1 VTDYRAARFWAPLAV
16 LLVLVC
22 AIPLMNSPY
31 ITTFTFTLII
41 ALVVAQSWDW
51 VGGQMGFINLGHF
64 AFYGIGGYT
73 FAILLSGGTAIWI
86 ALAAALI
93 VSLITAVI
101 VSFPLFRLRGDY
113 FAFATLALLPLCQI
127 LAFNL
132 EPLTGGSAGIP
143 LPPHYVLVPA
153 YYLALGVAVVTFI
166 VSVVIDRV
174 RFGYALKAIRN
185 DEGAAALSGVRIL
198 PVKVAVLALSAVFA
212 GLAGAVQTWQLGYL
226 DPPSAFGLE
235 AGLIPIAMAL
245 LGGSGLLLGPLLGVI
260 VLGVAHH
267 LLLVKLTI
275 LQTAVY
281 GAIILLVGRF
291 MPGGLLRAFGSS
303 SQTLPRK
310 QTRESKGGVE
320 AEAAQATPA
329 KLPFGRVDAEGEG
342 VPEQASVP
350 LLECRGVSMVF
361 GGNRAVNNVSL
372 RVQRGEI
379 IGLVGPNGSG
389 KTTLFNCISKVY
401 EPPSGDVLLNG
412 RSLRNVRPDAISRL
426 GVGRTYQLP
435 RPFSDLTVEENV
447 LVPLLFR
454 DGVRPPMHSAL
465 SEARDIAA
473 FAGLGSRLAKRADEL
488 SLQEKKA
495 LEFARA
501 LACKPKLLLVDEVA
515 SGLTPAEVRHFV
527 DLLRQVRDVHGVT
540 IIWVEHIFWA
550 LAELVERLI
559 VMENGAVIADGP
571 LREVVRHDQVLRAYL
586 GSQAAEAV

>member
-1 VTDYRAARFWAPLAV
+1 MTLYRAARFWAPLAAI
-16 LLVLVC
+16 LVLAC

-31 ITTFTFTLII
+31 LTTFTFTLII
-41 ALVVAQSWDW
+41 ALIVAQSWDW

-73 FAILLSGGTAIWI
+73 FAILLTGGAAIWI
-86 ALAAALI
+86 ALAAAVVVTVI
-93 VSLITAVI
+93 VAVI

-153 YYLALGVAVVTFI
+153 YYLALGAAVVTFI
-166 VSVVIDRV
+166 LSIVLDRV

-185 DEGAAALSGVRIL
+185 DEGAAALSGIRIL
-198 PVKVAVLALSAVFA
+198 PVKIVVLAVSAIFA

-235 AGLIPIAMAL
+235 AGLIPIAMVL
-245 LGGSGLLLGPLLGVI
+245 LGGSGLLVGPLFGVI
-260 VLGVAHH
+260 VLGVAHQ
-267 LLLVKLTI
+267 LLLVKLTM
-275 LQTAVY
+275 LQTTVY
-281 GAIILLVGRF
+281 GAVILLVGRF
-291 MPGGLLRAFGSS
+291 MPGGLLRAFGWFAYNPAWAGGAAEPPQRTSAR
-303 SQTLPRK
+303 LPLGRP
-310 QTRESKGGVE
+310 
-320 AEAAQATPA
+320 AADGPGTPERSGA
-329 KLPFGRVDAEGEG
+329 A
-342 VPEQASVP
+342 

-361 GGNRAVNNVSL
+361 GGNRAVNDVSL
-372 RVQRGEI
+372 SVQRGEI

-412 RSLRNVRPDAISRL
+412 RSLRRTRPDTISRL
-426 GVGRTYQLP
+426 GIGRTWQIP

-447 LVPLLFR
+447 LIPLLFR
-454 DGVRPPMHSAL
+454 DGASPPMGAAL
-465 SEARDIAA
+465 AEARDIAA
-473 FAGLGSRLAKRADEL
+473 FAGLGARLAKRADEL

-501 LACKPKLLLVDEVA
+501 LACKPALLLVDEVA
-515 SGLTPAEVRHFV
+515 SGLTPTEVHHFI

-550 LAELVERLI
+550 LAELVERLV
-559 VMENGAVIADGP
+559 VMENGSIIADGP
-571 LREVVRHDQVLRAYL
+571 LREVVQHDKVLRAYL
-586 GSQAAEAV
+586 GSQMAEAV

>member
-1 VTDYRAARFWAPLAV
+1 MTDYRAARFWAPLAA
-16 LLVLVC
+16 LLLLAC
-22 AIPLMNSPY
+22 TIPLLNAPY
-31 ITTFTFTLII
+31 VTTFTFTLIV
-41 ALVVAQSWDW
+41 ALILAQSWDW

-73 FAILLSGGTAIWI
+73 FAILLTGGTPIWL
-86 ALAAALI
+86 AFAAALI
-93 VSLITAVI
+93 VTLVIAVI

-153 YYLALGVAVVTFI
+153 YYLALGVAVITFI
-166 VSVVIDRV
+166 LSIVLDRV

-185 DEGAAALSGVRIL
+185 DEGAAALSGIRIL
-198 PVKVAVLALSAVFA
+198 PVKIAVLAVSAIFA

-235 AGLIPIAMAL
+235 SGLIPIAMVL
-245 LGGSGLLLGPLLGVI
+245 LGGSGLLLGPLFGVI
-260 VLGVAHH
+260 VLGVAHQ
-267 LLLVKLTI
+267 LLLVKLTM
-275 LQTAVY
+275 LQTTVY
-281 GAIILLVGRF
+281 GAVILLVGRF
-291 MPGGLLRAFGSS
+291 MPGGLLRAFGWFSPVS
-303 SQTLPRK
+303 
-310 QTRESKGGVE
+310 EH
-320 AEAAQATPA
+320 AEIKPAQAAPA
-329 KLPFGRVDAEGEG
+329 QLSLGHVSAPDRPSA
-342 VPEQASVP
+342 P

-361 GGNRAVNNVSL
+361 GGNRAVNDVSL
-372 RVQRGEI
+372 TVQRGEI

-412 RSLRNVRPDAISRL
+412 HSLRKVRPDTISRL

-454 DGVRPPMHSAL
+454 DGAPPLMRAAL
-465 SEARDIAA
+465 SEARDIAT
-473 FAGLGSRLAKRADEL
+473 FAGLGSRLGKRADEL

-501 LACKPKLLLVDEVA
+501 LACKPRLLLVDEVA

-527 DLLRQVRDVHGVT
+527 DLLRQVRDVHGIT

-550 LAELVERLI
+550 LAELVERLV
-559 VMENGAVIADGP
+559 VMENGSIIADGP
-571 LREVVRHDQVLRAYL
+571 LRDVMQHDEVLRAYL
-586 GSQAAEAV
+586 GSQMAEAV